1 MKRMTIYLLALL
13 ILVAT
18 LPLNT
23 VMATGATA
31 GTTPTSA
38 IGSQIAPSMLTL
50 QKTVHN
56 SKDYLPLRQT
66 FEALGYQVSWEEAN
80 KTVSIDKGTF
90 QITFRP
96 NDAYFLKDGVLKDGK
111 IAPIMLNNKVYF
123 SVASAYQIFT
133 QVQWASKAAVSINPQ
148 WRAESKALPKLKNKF
163 EFDKL
168 QSFYPSQQ
176 IYYSMRLEGAPA
188 AEATAVDSAKGADEN
203 ADVSQTNNQVSGVDE
218 SDIQKLDANFLYTIK
233 NNAVQIFKLGRQD
246 LGLHL
251 QIEDP
256 MFFPSQLFITKDY
269 LITIGT
275 ETRLETQVIE
285 SEKRIGIM
293 PIYHQQPLMVRFYK
307 ISDLAS
313 KKIDNIM
320 SYGVEGN
327 FVAARMIDNYIY
339 LVANQYSYYGPMVSP
354 MLYQKSNQTKLV
366 EQPLPIDNMSYF
378 PGQGSNMMLYTVGID
393 LNQLNMTGLDVKTY
407 LGGAHTAYATANALY
422 LAGQTYSGMWWRES
436 SQKTELYGFDLDKGK
451 VNFRA
456 KGSVPGTLIN
466 QFSMDEHN
474 GFFRVATTS
483 WQYNEKT
490 NEQTTSNDLY
500 ILDKQMA
507 QVGQLSGLAPG
518 ERIYSTRFIGDRVY
532 MVTFRQV
539 DPFYVIDASKPQA
552 PSVMGYLKIPGYSS
566 YLHPYDDKTIIG
578 IGMET
583 EAIGERVINAGVK
596 ISLFDVSDFNNPI
609 EKDKMIIGKGNSYT
623 DVSWDHKAFLFNKN
637 RNIMAMPIMAQ
648 GENGQ
653 WSTQDAY
660 IFSFTADGK
669 LNQRGKISH
678 ATGAI
683 GTQAP
688 DYSYWEEYI
697 SRIFYVNQ
705 DLYTIS
711 NKWLQLNDFDTLS
724 PINAV
729 KR

>member
-1 MKRMTIYLLALL
+1 MKKMMIILLALSM
-13 ILVAT
+13 VMVSF
-18 LPLNT
+18 PLNPVLASST
-23 VMATGATA
+23 SPQV
-31 GTTPTSA
+31 TPITQNLQSV
-38 IGSQIAPSMLTL
+38 
-50 QKTVHN
+50 QKTIYGA
-56 SKDYLPLRQT
+56 KDYLPLRQT
-66 FEALGYQVSWEEAN
+66 FESLGFKVSWQEAN
-80 KTVSIDKGTF
+80 KTVAIDKGTS

-111 IAPIMLNNKVYF
+111 IAPILINNKMYF
-123 SVASAYQIFT
+123 SVASAYQIFN
-133 QVQWASKAAVSINPQ
+133 QVQWAGKTNIAISKQ
-148 WRAESKALPKLKNKF
+148 WQSEAKTLPKLKNKF

-176 IYYSMRLEGAPA
+176 IYYTMRLENAPA
-188 AEATAVDSAKGADEN
+188 AEASSTTAGAKDSGQE
-203 ADVSQTNNQVSGVDE
+203 ADVSQTNNQVAGVDE

-233 NNAVQIFKLGRQD
+233 DNAVQIFKLGRQD

-256 MFFPSQLFITKDY
+256 TFFPSQLFITKDY

-307 ISDLAS
+307 ISDLAT

-327 FVAARMIDNYIY
+327 FVAARLIDNYIY

-354 MLYQKSNQTKLV
+354 VLYQRSQQTKLV
-366 EQPLPIDNMSYF
+366 EQTLPIDNMSYF
-378 PGQGSNMMLYTVGID
+378 PGQGSNMMLYTVGINLD
-393 LNQLNMTGLDVKTY
+393 QLNMSGLDVKTY
-407 LGGAHTAYATANALY
+407 LGGAHTAYATADALY
-422 LAGQTYSGMWWRES
+422 LAGQSYSGMWWRES
-436 SQKTELYGFDLDKGK
+436 SQKTELYGFDLNKGK

-456 KGSVPGTLIN
+456 TGSVPGTLIN
-466 QFSMDEHN
+466 QFAMDEHN
-474 GFFRVATTS
+474 GFFRVATTN
-483 WQYNEKT
+483 WLYNEKT

-500 ILDKQMA
+500 ILDKQMT

-518 ERIYSTRFIGDRVY
+518 ERIYSTRFMGDRVY

-539 DPFYVIDASKPQA
+539 DPFYVIDASKPEA
-552 PSVMGYLKIPGYSS
+552 PSVLGYLKIPGYSS
-566 YLHPYDDKTIIG
+566 YLHPYDDHTIIG

-583 EAIGERVINAGVK
+583 EAIGERVVNAGVK
-596 ISLFDVSDFNNPI
+596 ISLFDVTDFKNPI
-609 EKDKMIIGKGNSYT
+609 EKDKVIIGKGNSYT

-648 GENGQ
+648 GANGE

-660 IFSFTADGK
+660 IFSFTPEGM

-678 ATGAI
+678 ATGTV
-683 GTQAP
+683 GVPVP
-688 DYSYWEEYI
+688 DYNYWEEYI

-711 NKWLQLNDFDTLS
+711 NKWLQLNDFDTLK